1 MGKFSYPL
9 GAKFGQFVHIGSM
22 LKSTVELSSQY
33 SSTQLL
39 GELDGREQP
48 ELAAALSA
56 LNPLVER
63 SAANSER

>member
-1 MGKFSYPL
+1 MGEFSYPL
-9 GAKFGQFVHIGSM
+9 GGKFGQFVHIGSI
-22 LKSTVELSSQY
+22 LKFTVELLLQY

-39 GELDGREQP
+39 GEPDSKELP

-63 SAANSER
+63 SIENSER